1 MDTRQPNTACHSG
14 MDTGRLYARMT
25 PVTTADRSP
34 MVDSLWQSH
43 SKPHS
48 KNTQAAAHTAVTSSA
63 RQPKITMAAM
73 SAGQRAMSTSPMI
86 FRVVA
91 PESICGE
98 AEITSFI

>member
-1 MDTRQPNTACHSG
+1 
-14 MDTGRLYARMT
+14 
-25 PVTTADRSP
+25 
-34 MVDSLWQSH
+34 MVDSLWQSR

-63 RQPKITMAAM
+63 RQPKITMAAIR
-73 SAGQRAMSTSPMI
+73 AGHRAMSTSPMI

>member
-34 MVDSLWQSH
+34 MVDSLWQSR

-63 RQPKITMAAM
+63 RQPKITMAAIR
-73 SAGQRAMSTSPMI
+73 AGHRAMSTSPMI